1 MGKISRFL
9 HICFTCST
17 RPYMTLVNHLSK
29 TPNMK
34 TSPFLP
40 PLMIH
45 QEVAEEEEEAGAGA
59 EAEIEAANINATT
72 TIPEEGD
79 NPQLANENLPVGGRL
94 AHFKNRWT
102 FSPWAHSIISKGLGW
117 TWLGRPPPRKLFFQ
131 EATPFLKT
139 YVKDLLAKAVI
150 KKAKSIKFQG
160 RLFCVPKK
168 NSDKKRVI
176 LDLSNLNKFI
186 KCERFRML
194 TISQI
199 RTLLPRE
206 AVPTFIDLTEAYWHI
221 LITRRLIPYLGFKLE
236 SGLCIQDPSNGLNI
250 APRAFTKLADTVV
263 QHLTKGGPW

>member
-1 MGKISRFL
+1 MGTQYNIQEPEL
-9 HICFTCST
+9 NMVDQ
-17 RPYMTLVNHLSK
+17 PTLQEIVFSGSYPFVK
-29 TPNMK
+29 T
-34 TSPFLP
+34 
-40 PLMIH
+40 H
-45 QEVAEEEEEAGAGA
+45 
-59 EAEIEAANINATT
+59 
-72 TIPEEGD
+72 
-79 NPQLANENLPVGGRL
+79 
-94 AHFKNRWT
+94 
-102 FSPWAHSIISKGLGW
+102 
-117 TWLGRPPPRKLFFQ
+117 
-131 EATPFLKT
+131 
-139 YVKDLLAKAVI
+139 VKDLLSKAVI
-150 KKAKSIKFQG
+150 KKAKSINFQG
-160 RLFCVPKK
+160 RTLCVPKK

-176 LDLSNLNKFI
+176 LDLSKLNNFI